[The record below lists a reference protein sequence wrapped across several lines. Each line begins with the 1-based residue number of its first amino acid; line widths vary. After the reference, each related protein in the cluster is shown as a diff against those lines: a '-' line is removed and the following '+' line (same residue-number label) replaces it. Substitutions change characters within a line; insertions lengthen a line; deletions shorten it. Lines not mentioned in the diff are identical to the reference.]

1 MCIATLGLL
10 IPEQMRVAAGHGE
23 LARAA
28 DGINNHLL
36 AFGVNHTDFL
46 FSIFAILICHEN
58 TCPCSEPSPEAGG
71 KHEGVGVTPPHTH
84 TAGSGGVSTCHRE
97 ITGFGFTIRHWF
109 PLCDLVSFWSLLVSF
124 TE

>member
-84 TAGSGGVSTCHRE
+84 SRFRRGEHLSQRDHRVWV
-97 ITGFGFTIRHWF
+97 HNQA
-109 PLCDLVSFWSLLVSF
+109 LVPAL
-124 TE
+124 